1 MLYPKKKS
9 VLLLFTVMFSLTLAG
24 CHLFDNAHHALNY
37 FCPKLKI
44 SLNSVHESTN
54 KSSTLAIKS
63 YVLQYS
69 SDNVK
74 TVEAYFL
81 NNNNGYTPLKNSDF
95 LRLNSDENSF
105 IEDSDTTVG
114 KTFKAAGDSAV
125 VVFNQSR
132 QEIIIVEYLKNHK
145 KESNPK

>member
-9 VLLLFTVMFSLTLAG
+9 VLLLFTAISSLAFAS
-24 CHLFDNAHHALNY
+24 CHLFDDAHHALNY
-37 FCPKLKI
+37 FCPKLNI

-54 KSSTLAIKS
+54 KSSTLAVKS

-81 NNNNGYTPLKNSDF
+81 DNNNGYTPVKNSDF
-95 LRLNSDENSF
+95 LKLNSDENTF
-105 IEDSDTTVG
+105 IEDNDTTVG

-132 QEIIIVEYLKNHK
+132 QEIIIVEYLRNHK
-145 KESNPK
+145 KGAYSK

>member
-1 MLYPKKKS
+1 MLYLKKKFAP
-9 VLLLFTVMFSLTLAG
+9 LLFTVIFSVTFAS
-24 CHLFDNAHHALNY
+24 CHLFDDAQHALKY
-37 FCPKLKI
+37 FCPKLNI

-54 KSSTLAIKS
+54 KSSTLAVKS

-69 SDNVK
+69 SDNIK

-81 NNNNGYTPLKNSDF
+81 DNNNGYTSVKNSDF
-95 LRLNSDENSF
+95 LRLNSDENTF
-105 IEDSDTTVG
+105 IEDNDTTVG

-145 KESNPK
+145 KGSDSK